1 MDRLLQIW
9 TEVIVARQLEVREVT
24 VDHRQMFDE
33 IQEEILIQFEAQME
47 NWNQLEDDCTEVG
60 DMSTERMG

>member
-1 MDRLLQIW
+1 M
-9 TEVIVARQLEVREVT
+9 IVARQLEVREVT